1 MKILSRLLAFCV
13 GNPPVTGGFPTQRAG
28 NVDPWYSVFT
38 VVWIGFWTNN
48 QEAGELKRPK
58 YYVPSLLCIQ
68 EQNSSI
74 SEWLPKCS
82 KEVHL
87 WFLSQSGEY
96 MKLNI
101 LSRFCRGGIRMIFW
115 KICWGGITKTFHEVD
130 PSKFWYV
137 YNNKIIRFFLSKY
150 SQKLAKFN
158 MEILM
163 ICGCFSYMAAWT

>member
-1 MKILSRLLAFCV
+1 MLLSSHGTPSIITPPDMQEPHKNVQFMNHKVISWMPFPNYWPLCV
-13 GNPPVTGGFPTQRAG
+13 GNPPVTGGFPTQRAS
-28 NVDPWYSVFT
+28 NVDPWYNVFT
-38 VVWIGFWTNN
+38 VAWIGFWTNN

-101 LSRFCRGGIRMIFW
+101 LSRFCRGGIQMIFC
-115 KICWGGITKTFHEVD
+115 KICWGGITKTFHETLLNFGMLTITIK
-130 PSKFWYV
+130 S
-137 YNNKIIRFFLSKY
+137 
-150 SQKLAKFN
+150 
-158 MEILM
+158 
-163 ICGCFSYMAAWT
+163 